1 MVNQIIQSNHST
13 TAILVTEIRG
23 HCRKAS
29 QLRVAFIAKPIRGAM
44 WHQYVLLEKSRKFV
58 VF

>member
-1 MVNQIIQSNHST
+1 MVNQIIQSNHSS

-29 QLRVAFIAKPIRGAM
+29 QLRVAFIAKPYKGCHVAP
-44 WHQYVLLEKSRKFV
+44 VLSFGKE
-58 VF
+58 